1 MFAEALIMFTSL
13 KVSKGGEFTG
23 SAVVVLVL
31 CGARMYITDT
41 TTTTSITRIAIIGI
55 VLFCMLLL
63 LFVTLSTLL
72 FFGSFIICIKPP
84 FSHQG
89 HGQEYAG
96 QEGLVR
102 QPPQVEHSQV
112 GALVALFVAA
122 FVALL
127 VAAFVEIEVV
137 DVVEVDEVDDVVE
150 VVVDVVD
157 VVE

>member
-63 LFVTLSTLL
+63 LFVTLSALL
-72 FFGSFIICIKPP
+72 FSALFIICIIPLFPIRVMDKNM
-84 FSHQG
+84 QG
-89 HGQEYAG
+89 RRGW
-96 QEGLVR
+96 
-102 QPPQVEHSQV
+102 
-112 GALVALFVAA
+112 
-122 FVALL
+122 
-127 VAAFVEIEVV
+127 
-137 DVVEVDEVDDVVE
+137 
-150 VVVDVVD
+150 
-157 VVE
+157 